1 MNIKGKLN
9 QIQALKGIA
18 FLGVFLSHTGFTWFW
33 SVGHWGVSVF
43 LVLSG
48 FMMTYSYYHKNR
60 IKNTSLKDN
69 ILFAWKKIKNLY
81 LLHIITMLAML
92 IFSFIGIK
100 SDIRIVIPK
109 ILLNIFLM
117 QEWFPLKNA
126 SINGVSWYLSTA
138 VFTYFLF
145 PIILKKLENIRDSK
159 VILNYLMAL
168 LFIQVFICKAI
179 TFIPSNLAFFTG
191 KFFLLQNISEW
202 LIYFFPLTRCIDFII
217 GCLTG
222 YMFICNGGEQTSIKN
237 AYQYM
242 TLFVIIILNCIC
254 VLYELHIRNS
264 VSYVTGDMLWFTYS
278 IIFTLSSV
286 SLIYF
291 IMTKKS
297 CIANI
302 LTKKVLLFLGNISSC
317 AFLIHYVVF
326 RYIQA
331 FCCHFF
337 NREFYALYGSS
348 IKLTIGFILT
358 IFLTK
363 LWMYTERY
371 IRNRFSKKEIIND
384 ENQ

>member
-48 FMMTYSYYHKNR
+48 FMMTYSYYHRNR

-92 IFSFIGIK
+92 IFAFIGIK

-109 ILLNIFLM
+109 ILLNIFLI
-117 QEWFPLKNA
+117 QEWFPLENA

-145 PIILKKLENIRDSK
+145 PVILKKLENIRDSK
-159 VILNYLMAL
+159 VILNYLIAL
-168 LFIQVFICKAI
+168 LVIQVFICKAI
-179 TFIPSNLAFFTG
+179 SFIPSNLAFFTG
-191 KFFLLQNISEW
+191 KIFLLPNISEW

-222 YMFICNGGEQTSIKN
+222 YMFICNGGGTNVHKK
-237 AYQYM
+237 
-242 TLFVIIILNCIC
+242 C
-254 VLYELHIRNS
+254 VSVYDVVCNNYTELHLR
-264 VSYVTGDMLWFTYS
+264 
-278 IIFTLSSV
+278 
-286 SLIYF
+286 F
-291 IMTKKS
+291 I
-297 CIANI
+297 
-302 LTKKVLLFLGNISSC
+302 
-317 AFLIHYVVF
+317 
-326 RYIQA
+326 
-331 FCCHFF
+331 
-337 NREFYALYGSS
+337 
-348 IKLTIGFILT
+348 
-358 IFLTK
+358 
-363 LWMYTERY
+363 
-371 IRNRFSKKEIIND
+371 
-384 ENQ
+384 